1 MSAFIQFTHIF
12 GDGGDDGG
20 VGEAGDLREGVGDA
34 ERDGRELG
42 PGHVGVAVHEPAR
55 DGELVQAQAE
65 GNQGD
70 RTVCALQDVTTFATA
85 FSINCPKW
93 QKIMRAFA
101 HLSRKSHK

>member
-42 PGHVGVAVHEPAR
+42 PGHIGVAVHESAR
-55 DGELVQAQAE
+55 NGELVQAQAE
-65 GNQGD
+65 GYQCH
-70 RTVCALQDVTTFATA
+70 CAICTLQYLSTFISNFFKALGEIIG
-85 FSINCPKW
+85 SP
-93 QKIMRAFA
+93 
-101 HLSRKSHK
+101 LSEEP